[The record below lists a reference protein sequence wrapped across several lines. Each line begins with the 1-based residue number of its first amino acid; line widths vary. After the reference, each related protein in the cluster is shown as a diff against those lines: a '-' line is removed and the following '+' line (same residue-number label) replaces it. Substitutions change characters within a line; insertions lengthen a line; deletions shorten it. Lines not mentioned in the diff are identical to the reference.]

1 MAKVAR
7 SFDAVRPGNV
17 YPETI
22 AVGEE
27 VTGRLAEIAAQIGAL
42 ETTTVAPPA
51 KVSVAKAPSNRAAK
65 RAPEVKA

>member
-7 SFDAVRPGNV
+7 EFQAVRPGNV

-27 VTGRLAEIAAQIGAL
+27 VTGRLAEIAAALDAL
-42 ETTTVAPPA
+42 EGAETTPV
-51 KVSVAKAPSNRAAK
+51 KATRAAK